1 MTEGNDFT
9 DHGSHEIDEYKIISS
24 IFDAFWYIN
33 SYHDVA
39 EQHIDP
45 IAHYIQYGAREG
57 KDPIS
62 VFDTD
67 WYVQRY
73 PDVADSRLNPLVH
86 YLLEGGQRG
95 YAPHPLFDPEW
106 YASQGDVKNP
116 VALLDY
122 LQDMANWRRST
133 HPLFDG
139 AWYLEHYQDVALHQ
153 LNPLCHFLQSGARE
167 LRDPSPLFVT
177 RWYFERHPETL
188 AHTKNPLVDY
198 VDRTDFRGRDPNPFF
213 FSEWYLLIN
222 GDVSASEVNPLVH
235 YATAGWR
242 EGRNPTPYFDTA
254 WYRARY
260 PEVEQRKIDPLTH
273 FLRMGGK
280 EAGYITCPVDR
291 HTHDCDAL
299 DIPYEIVRAPASLAD
314 RDVCLFV
321 AYSAEGRIE
330 DYVVSYMKALHR
342 EGLSMI
348 LVIVTE
354 GMSEPIPATLDFID
368 GILIRTNHG
377 WDFAAWATALAA
389 FPDIWRARMAILAN
403 DSVYGPTDPA
413 GLAAVLRFCRESDK
427 DIVALTDSHQVRR
440 HLMSYFTAVTQS
452 GLKNQAIREFWN
464 SVRSN
469 RDKSTVIH
477 EYEIR
482 SIERWDGAD
491 VTWDVMYPTAVSDA
505 LPINPT
511 LRGWRTLVESGFP
524 FLKVQLLR
532 DFASEMDA
540 EDWASS
546 FSGNPELVPLIASDL
561 ERRRHRFV
569 PPFRPVPN
577 PKQRYI
583 QSDHLTTYYGATT
596 SVRPSDETDLALE
609 VPFRPVGDAPYA
621 LPERVAVI
629 AHIFYPD
636 LAPSLLDA
644 LRRIPVPADIYISTD
659 SEAKQ
664 VAIHAA
670 FEHYDNGR
678 IDVRVFPNRG
688 RDIAPMLIGFADVFK
703 SYEIFLHIHSKKSPH
718 DSAFADWREF
728 LLDNLLGSPDVVR
741 SILHVLHNHDVGAVF
756 SQHFAPVR
764 HLLNFG
770 YNFSTMRDLLGR
782 CSVTLTQDMVLE
794 FPSSSFFWMR
804 TAAIRSL
811 LDLGLTWSD
820 FPEEAGQVDGT
831 LAHAIER
838 SLLYLTESAG
848 LRWAK
853 VGRPWKVPFE
863 MLVPVQGVG
872 QVEDALARVHRP
884 LLNNRVTPLKE
895 ATLISEVNNVFARRD
910 PNPRPRLTVIVPT
923 LQPIKTFGGLTTA
936 LRFFADLGKRMGD
949 DVDLRIVSISERID
963 LVSMLAFPEYRLLPI
978 SAVSDDHPRVVVDA
992 SERQRGFLSV
1002 RRNEIFVATAW
1013 WTAAAAYA
1021 LQEDQARLHGRKL
1034 PVVYLI
1040 QDHESYFYPW
1050 SSRFGIAES
1059 TYGRTQD
1066 TVAVLNAEEFANYFS
1081 ERYGLSKAYVLPFA
1095 LNPVIE
1101 AALTAQPRERII
1113 LVYGRPS
1120 VDRNCFPLI
1129 CQALG
1134 LWQRADPITA
1144 SRWRILS
1151 AGESFD
1157 PLTVSQVRNLEV
1169 RGKLSLAEYAELLST
1184 ASVGLSLMVSP
1195 HPSYPP
1201 LEMAFAG
1208 LHTITNAY
1216 ANKDLSLR
1224 SKNIESV
1231 AHLDASVIADALG
1244 AAVAKAEAVIGTIV
1258 HPAPLDGIPCEVPT
1272 YDGDDL
1278 AGYLRS
1284 AMSAAV

>member
-1 MTEGNDFT
+1 MAEK
-9 DHGSHEIDEYKIISS
+9 KISPDRHSPDRDDYQLISS
-24 IFDAFWYIN
+24 LFDAYWYYN
-33 SYHDVA
+33 SYPDVA
-39 EQHIDP
+39 EQKFDP
-45 IAHYIQYGAREG
+45 IAHYIQYGANEG
-57 KDPIS
+57 RDPIS

-67 WYVQRY
+67 WYVRRY
-73 PDVADSRLNPLVH
+73 PDAAQSALNPLVH
-86 YLLEGGQRG
+86 YLLEGAQRG
-95 YAPHPLFDPEW
+95 YAPHPLFDPAW
-106 YASQGDVKNP
+106 YASQGEVKHP

-122 LQDMANWRRST
+122 LKDMKNWRRST

-139 AWYLEHYQDVALHQ
+139 AWYLDQYHDVAQHQ
-153 LNPLCHFLQSGARE
+153 INPLCHFIQSGARE
-167 LRDPSPLFVT
+167 HRDPSPLFIS
-177 RWYFERHPETL
+177 RWYAERHPEIQSG
-188 AHTKNPLVDY
+188 HKNPLIDY
-198 VDRTDFRGRDPNPFF
+198 IDRTDFRGRDPNPFF

-222 GDVSASEVNPLVH
+222 GDVAAGGLNPLAH
-235 YATAGWR
+235 YATTGWS
-242 EGRNPTPYFDTA
+242 EGRNPTPYFDNA

-260 PEVEQRKIDPLTH
+260 PEIEQRQIDPLTH
-273 FLRMGGK
+273 YLRLGGR
-280 EAGYITCPVDR
+280 EAGYITSPVDR

-299 DIPYEIVRAPASLAD
+299 DIPYEILRAPASLVD
-314 RDVCLFV
+314 RDVCMFV
-321 AYSAEGRIE
+321 AYSAEGCIE

-342 EGLSMI
+342 EGLSI
-348 LVIVTE
+348 VLIIVTE
-354 GMSEPIPATLDFID
+354 GLSEPLSASLDFVD
-368 GILIRTNHG
+368 GILVRTNHG

-389 FPDIWRARMAILAN
+389 FPDVWRARMAVLAN

-413 GLAAVLRFCRESDK
+413 GLAAILKYCRESDK

-440 HLMSYFTAVTQS
+440 HLMSYFTAITQS
-452 GLKNQAIREFWN
+452 GLKQSAIREFWN
-464 SVRSN
+464 GVRSN

-477 EYEIR
+477 EYEVR
-482 SIERWDGAD
+482 SIERWDAAG
-491 VTWDVMYPTAVSDA
+491 VTWDVMYPAPVTDE

-511 LRGWRTLVESGFP
+511 LRGWRDLVERGFP

-540 EDWASS
+540 EDWSSS
-546 FSGNPELVPLIASDL
+546 FSGNPELVPLIARDL
-561 ERRRHRFV
+561 ERRRDRFV
-569 PPFRPVPN
+569 PPFRPVPS

-583 QSDHLTTYYGATT
+583 QSESLTTYYGATT

-609 VPFRPVGDAPYA
+609 VPFRSVGDTPYA
-621 LPERVAVI
+621 LPDRVAVI

-644 LRRIPVPADIYISTD
+644 LHRIPVPADIFVSTD
-659 SEAKQ
+659 SEAKR
-664 VAIHAA
+664 AEILEA
-670 FEHYDNGR
+670 FGR
-678 IDVRVFPNRG
+678 YEAGRVDVRVCPNRG
-688 RDIAPMLIGFADVFK
+688 RDIAPMLLAFEDVFR

-718 DSAFADWREF
+718 DGAFADWREF
-728 LLDNLLGSPDVVR
+728 LIDNLLGSPDIVR
-741 SILHVLHNHDVGAVF
+741 SILHVLHSHDVGAVF
-756 SQHFAPVR
+756 SQHFQPVR

-770 YNFSTMRDLLGR
+770 YNFSTMQDLLGR
-782 CSVTLTQDMVLE
+782 CGVTLTQDMILE

-804 TAAIRSL
+804 SEAIRPI
-811 LDLGLTWSD
+811 LDLGLAWSD

-838 SLLYLTESAG
+838 SLLYVTEAAG
-848 LRWAK
+848 FRWAK

-863 MLVPVQGVG
+863 MLVPVQGVDR
-872 QVEDALARVHRP
+872 VEDALARVHRP
-884 LLNNRVTPLKE
+884 LLDNRVSPLKE
-895 ATLISEVNNVFARRD
+895 ALLVSEVNNVFARRD
-910 PNPRPRLTVIVPT
+910 SNPRPRLTVIVPT

-936 LRFFADLGKRMGD
+936 LRFFADLGKRLGD
-949 DVDLRIVSISERID
+949 GVDLRIVSISERID
-963 LVSMLAFPEYRLLPI
+963 LVSMLAFPDYRLLPI
-978 SAVSDDHPRVVVDA
+978 SAVADDHPRVVVDA

-1002 RRNEIFVATAW
+1002 RRNEVFVATAW

-1021 LQEDQARLHGRKL
+1021 LQQDQSRLHGRKL

-1059 TYGRTQD
+1059 TYARTED
-1066 TVAVLNAEEFANYFS
+1066 TVAVLNAEEFANYFT
-1081 ERYGLSKAYVLPFA
+1081 ERYPLSKAYVLPFA

-1101 AALTAQPRERII
+1101 AALTPRPRERII

-1120 VDRNCFPLI
+1120 VDRNCFQLI

-1144 SRWRILS
+1144 GRWRIVS
-1151 AGESFD
+1151 AGESFE
-1157 PLTVSQVRNLEV
+1157 PSIVSQIRNLEV

-1208 LHTITNAY
+1208 LHTITNGY

-1231 AHLDASVIADALG
+1231 AYLDASAIADALRS
-1244 AAVAKAEAVIGTIV
+1244 AVAKAEDTIGQIV
-1258 HPAPLDGIPCEVPT
+1258 HPAPLNDIPCEVPT

-1278 AGYLRS
+1278 ASYLKS
-1284 AMSAAV
+1284 A